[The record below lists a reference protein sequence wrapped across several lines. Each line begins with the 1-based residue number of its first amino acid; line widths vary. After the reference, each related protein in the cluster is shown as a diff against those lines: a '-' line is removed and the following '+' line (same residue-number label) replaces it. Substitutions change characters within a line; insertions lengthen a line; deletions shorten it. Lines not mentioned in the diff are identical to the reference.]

1 MPGISRRT
9 YEISVQDHRL
19 QYLSLCAR
27 HGSMRAAADYLG
39 VAASS
44 ISRQIKL
51 LERALSIDLV
61 EKGSYKVQLTEAGQM
76 LIEYYERRIIEHQE
90 LLAGL
95 AELRSTRTSTIRIVV
110 AQGLL
115 AVRFLK
121 AFAAVSTKFPDIN
134 IEMKA
139 ADGEEAERLLLND
152 GAQLG
157 LLFDTEQDVRLKLLA
172 TSRQPF
178 SLFMSDKHPL
188 ARETAIWPV
197 QISGERLVL
206 PDASSRL
213 LEIIHS
219 VFTERGLPLNIVL
232 KSPSIQVILDSVAQ
246 GMGVTMLPHILGQP
260 LAGVSGIVERPILS
274 DELSD
279 IRLHLVSRAG
289 KRMTPASLALQNALI
304 REIQQLD
311 ERLPPPEAAQ
321 SEHGQ

>member
-19 QYLSLCAR
+19 QYLSLSAR

-61 EKGSYKVQLTEAGQM
+61 EKGSYKVQLTEAGQL
-76 LIEYYERRIIEHQE
+76 LIEYYERRVVEHQE
-90 LLAGL
+90 LLARL

-121 AFAAVSTKFPDIN
+121 AFATVSTKFPDIN

-139 ADGEEAERLLLND
+139 ADGDEAERLVLND

-157 LLFDTEQDVRLKLLA
+157 LLFDTAQDVRLKLLA

-178 SLFMSDKHPL
+178 SLFMSEKHPL
-188 ARETAIWPV
+188 AREEVIWPV
-197 QISGERLVL
+197 QISGERLVM
-206 PDASSRL
+206 PDAGSRL

-219 VFTERGLPLNIVL
+219 VFTERGLPLNIVM

-246 GMGVTMLPHILGQP
+246 GMGVAMLPRILGQP
-260 LAGVSGIVERPILS
+260 AASIGGIVERPILS

-289 KRMTPASLALQNALI
+289 RRMTPAALALQNALV
-304 REIQQLD
+304 REMNRLD
-311 ERLPPPEAAQ
+311 EDPSDQ
-321 SEHGQ
+321 SPTHG

>member
-1 MPGISRRT
+1 
-9 YEISVQDHRL
+9 
-19 QYLSLCAR
+19 
-27 HGSMRAAADYLG
+27 MRAAADYLG

-61 EKGSYKVQLTEAGQM
+61 EKGSYKVQLTEAGQL
-76 LIEYYERRIIEHQE
+76 LIEYYERRVVEHQE
-90 LLAGL
+90 LLARL

-139 ADGEEAERLLLND
+139 ADGDEAERLLLND

-172 TSRQPF
+172 TSRQPL
-178 SLFMSDKHPL
+178 SLFMSDKHHL
-188 ARETAIWPV
+188 ARETAVWPV

-206 PDASSRL
+206 PEASSRL
-213 LEIIHS
+213 LEIIRS

-246 GMGVTMLPHILGQP
+246 DLGVTMLPRILGQP
-260 LAGVSGIVERPILS
+260 LAGVAGIVERPILS

-289 KRMTPASLALQNALI
+289 RRMTPAGLALQNALV
-304 REIQQLD
+304 REMRRLD
-311 ERLPPPEAAQ
+311 EEQLAAIPAR
-321 SEHGQ
+321 

>member
-1 MPGISRRT
+1 MPGISRRS

-19 QYLSLCAR
+19 QYLSLSAR

-61 EKGSYKVQLTEAGQM
+61 EKASYKVQLTEAGQM
-76 LIEYYERRIIEHQE
+76 LIEYYERRVIEHQE
-90 LLAGL
+90 LLARL
-95 AELRSTRTSTIRIVV
+95 AELRSTRTSTIRIVIGH
-110 AQGLL
+110 GLL

-121 AFAAVSTKFPDIN
+121 AFAAISSKYPDIS

-139 ADGEEAERLLLND
+139 ADGEDAERLLLND

-157 LLFDTEQDVRLKLLA
+157 LLFDTGEDVRLKLLG

-178 SLFMSDKHPL
+178 SLFMSEKHPL
-188 ARETAIWPV
+188 AREKAIWPV

-206 PDASSRL
+206 PDAGSRL
-213 LEIIHS
+213 MEIIHS
-219 VFTERGLPLNIVL
+219 VFTNGGLPLNIVL
-232 KSPSIQVILDSVAQ
+232 QSPSIQVILDSVAQ
-246 GMGVTMLPHILGQP
+246 GMGVTMLPRILGQSMAAIP
-260 LAGVSGIVERPILS
+260 GIVERPILS

-279 IRLHLVSRAG
+279 VRLHLVSRIG
-289 KRMTPASLALQNALI
+289 RRMTPAGLALQNALV
-304 REIQQLD
+304 REMNRLD
-311 ERLPPPEAAQ
+311 EELLASTAD
-321 SEHGQ
+321 

>member
-1 MPGISRRT
+1 MPGISRRS

-19 QYLSLCAR
+19 QYLSLSAR
-27 HGSMRAAADYLG
+27 QGSMRAAADYLG

-61 EKGSYKVQLTEAGQM
+61 EKASYKVQLTEAGQL
-76 LIEYYERRIIEHQE
+76 LIEYYERRVIEHQE
-90 LLAGL
+90 LLARL

-121 AFAAVSTKFPDIN
+121 AFAAVSSKFPDIN

-178 SLFMSDKHPL
+178 SLFMSEKHAL
-188 ARETAIWPV
+188 ARETAVWPV

-206 PDASSRL
+206 PEANSRL

-246 GMGVTMLPHILGQP
+246 GMGVTMLPRILGQP
-260 LAGVSGIVERPILS
+260 LTGISGIVERPILS

-289 KRMTPASLALQNALI
+289 KRMTPAGLALQNALM
-304 REIQQLD
+304 REMHRLD
-311 ERLPPPEAAQ
+311 EEQPAPV
-321 SEHGQ
+321 GD